1 MWHFVDLK
9 CHKLIKKY
17 NTSCFQ
23 VVFIDIK
30 FFQKIYEKI
39 AVFQAQNCYF
49 QAQNCIFCTHLAH
62 KSTSQA
68 RFVKYM
74 NNLLFFSAISPKIL
88 NYYVFD
94 LFIIFVCMS
103 FVVQAV
109 GRVNKYLDHLFIHL
123 FIQNCLFCNPEFG

>member
-9 CHKLIKKY
+9 CHKLMKNITLVAFRCFLLILIFFKKF
-17 NTSCFQ
+17 TE
-23 VVFIDIK
+23 K
-30 FFQKIYEKI
+30 LPFFRPKI
-39 AVFQAQNCYF
+39 AIFRPKIAF
-49 QAQNCIFCTHLAH
+49 FCTHLAH

-74 NNLLFFSAISPKIL
+74 NNLLFFSAISQKIL